1 MVCVLF
7 LFLTRFDVNAAR
19 SNGHPGGLLL
29 PSPRIY
35 TKFFLS

>member
-19 SNGHPGGLLL
+19 SNGNPGGLLL
-29 PSPRIY
+29 PSPCIY
-35 TKFFLS
+35 TKFFSS